1 MQVNM
6 LEAKNCLS
14 TLIVAAERDEEVVI
28 ARNGVPVAKIV
39 KYIAPKVAAPGIW
52 KGLGSYA
59 SDWNSAETNNEIE
72 RLFTGFNHVIPALF
86 MTGK

>member
-6 LEAKNCLS
+6 LEAKNRLS

-52 KGLGSYA
+52 NGL
-59 SDWNSAETNNEIE
+59 SAYTTNWTSIFILKIYEITANI
-72 RLFTGFNHVIPALF
+72 FF
-86 MTGK
+86 K